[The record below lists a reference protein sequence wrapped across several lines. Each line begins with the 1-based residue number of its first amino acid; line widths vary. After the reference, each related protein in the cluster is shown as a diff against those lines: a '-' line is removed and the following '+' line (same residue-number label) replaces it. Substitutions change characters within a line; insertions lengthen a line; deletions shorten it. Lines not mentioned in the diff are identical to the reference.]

1 MAYGKIKADAI
12 IRDNGGSD
20 EEITV
25 ATIVGLDSG
34 KAPKASPTFTGTV
47 TMPATV
53 ALAGQASDITI
64 PDNEAAALEIKEGTN
79 AYVTFQ
85 TTDGSEQIEVDKEV
99 VSTQNVTLNAGREVR
114 FADSDSSN
122 YIAVSAPG
130 TVATNSTWIL
140 PSDAPAANEVLKVTS
155 VASNNPTL
163 EWATAGAAVGT
174 ANEWTAGQRGEVT
187 NIDSS
192 SGVLAIDFDASN
204 NFLCITTE
212 NITDINYTNLDA
224 DMVGQTGSI
233 FFQYGGAHTVG
244 GWDTETRWIG
254 GTGGTSEAP
263 TFTATSGQCDRVD
276 YIIVGDRDT
285 PSQRSHVRVQM
296 VASLNY
302 AD

>member
-1 MAYGKIKADAI
+1 MAYGKLKADAL

-20 EEITV
+20 EEITM
-25 ATIVGLDSG
+25 ATIVGLDANKANLSG
-34 KAPKASPTFTGTV
+34 ATFTGDVLLDNEQELRLGEADANGTNYV
-47 TMPATV
+47 ALKSPATLAQTSTWTMPADV
-53 ALAGQASDITI
+53 PVAGQ
-64 PDNEAAALEIKEGTN
+64 
-79 AYVTFQ
+79 
-85 TTDGSEQIEVDKEV
+85 
-99 VSTQNVTLNAGREVR
+99 
-114 FADSDSSN
+114 
-122 YIAVSAPG
+122 
-130 TVATNSTWIL
+130 
-140 PSDAPAANEVLKVTS
+140 VLKVTS
-155 VASNNPTL
+155 VANTNDPTL
-163 EWATAGAAVGT
+163 EWGADASGASVSA

-212 NITDINYTNLDA
+212 NITDINYTNLDQ